1 METKEICGTSDLYIA
16 AWLLLKGSQL
26 QNMDRSEIRRSEFMF
41 SDWRHEANIVRPSIC
56 GPATANTADYVYCV
70 NIQIK

>member
-1 METKEICGTSDLYIA
+1 METKAIYRTSDLYIA

-26 QNMDRSEIRRSEFMF
+26 QNMDRSDVRRTEFMF
-41 SDWRHEANIVRPSIC
+41 SDRRHEPDIVRPSIW